1 MYMYTAKGLYLKNNP
16 ENNIKLKRFIEIW
29 GGKSMFV
36 SSEQYTT
43 GVIYETAESHDRFRN
58 I

>member
-29 GGKSMFV
+29 GGIITSKRYHYIEFRKSD
-36 SSEQYTT
+36 
-43 GVIYETAESHDRFRN
+43 GK
-58 I
+58 